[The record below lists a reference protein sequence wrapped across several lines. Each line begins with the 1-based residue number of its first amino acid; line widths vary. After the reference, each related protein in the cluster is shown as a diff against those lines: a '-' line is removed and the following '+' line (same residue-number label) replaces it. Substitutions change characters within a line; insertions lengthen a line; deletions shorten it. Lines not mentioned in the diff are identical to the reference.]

1 MKLRKFYSCVV
12 AFVALAGFG
21 LEGCGGG
28 SSANVVTVAMSTPA
42 AQLVVSQVLNLSA
55 AVSGSTNLNVTWTC
69 TFTTTTTTIGP
80 NNTPTTTTSTPAAC
94 TADTGVLTNIQNTT
108 VTYTAP
114 AKIKTPPPTSTT
126 IVSPPT
132 VTVTATSQASSK
144 ATATCVIN
152 LDSGIGVTVN
162 PATAAVPTSQNF
174 QFVATLA
181 NDPTPNDVTWQ
192 VTQEPLTTAKSL
204 ADLVTC
210 SPTCGSISGTGVYTA
225 PASVPTAVTP
235 STITGN
241 TTPQVATIIAI
252 SKIDSTRIGVASVTI
267 VPTGTIKFSG
277 ISPATAP
284 QGGILQD
291 VYLAATNVNSLT
303 SIFYDGTAL
312 PSTQVLVVS
321 PPKAGSTPTGARAR
335 LLSDQL
341 TKSGTHTISICNPPI
356 GQTTCTPDSS
366 GGPFN
371 INVVAVRPAL
381 ISTSPD
387 SLPQTPPGS
396 PTGGSLTIDG
406 GFFGSTNF
414 PQVSAQFNGNPIA
427 LTQPSSRQLSLNI
440 PSLPTAGL
448 FPVSVINNNAS
459 PSTATTSLAVFP
471 DYGGSNPPSA
481 ATLLPLTGTATPS
494 AIAVDD
500 TLGVAAVAE
509 SGTNKVEFINL
520 NGGNPVLMPSPV
532 SVGTTPTG
540 IAVDTLGVTVG
551 GVPGTHVTA
560 VVNYA
565 DRTLEILR
573 TPAPGGPVNATPVA
587 TINLAPLI
595 PTSAPT
601 TPPTPPPFPYSVGID
616 PYTHTA
622 LIAYANTN
630 VGFIADINPGNAAN
644 KAECLLAGQAPP
656 CVISSVTLNTGQYPQ
671 IVLQPRIHLAYVTPG
686 GAGNLQAV
694 DLTKKSAS
702 VGIASAIRTSNVVT
716 ITTTAAH
723 NISPANPGTI
733 LISGVSTTNTNFNGT
748 FSGITVIDA
757 NNFAY
762 SQTAANDSVTGG
774 TTSAPVGTASYGTGF
789 LQFGVSPTTQGI
801 AINPISRAA
810 MLADPNA
817 NSAQITILNTLD
829 QSLTPISLQQGV
841 ILGGS
846 TTGAAG
852 EIGDTAVAYQPY
864 SNTALVLNPRLA
876 ELSLIDPSPARLA
889 RIQIVPTGGSVT
901 NGTVNVPSGGSTPNA
916 LTIPG
921 SLAVDATNNVALAVN
936 SGSNNISV
944 VHLGTI
950 KPVEISEVVASSSVP
965 GTVLPQAVLSTN
977 STPTAGGAV
986 TVQIFGTGFT
996 SGSPAQVRLDGTPLT
1011 TVTVVNNNEIDAS
1024 IPASFLTVPR
1034 RYALDVIVGGVGSNA
1049 TDFTVIQSVSLQPSC
1064 TGSTPPSPSSVA
1076 IDTTRNI
1083 AVVSNNGCGSI
1094 SVVDLT
1100 PGATAPLKKTIAVG
1114 TAPSGIDVIPRLGYA
1129 VVANN
1134 KDGTASIVN
1143 LATDTVVATPSTGTN
1158 PTGVA
1163 INQYSGLAIVANTG
1177 SNSISSID
1185 LTSITSSTSTPTV
1198 NTLGIGQ
1205 QPIAVAVDPNR
1216 AACATS
1222 TTSSGGIGVAAV
1234 TALQLGGSTATA
1246 VINSVDI
1253 STNVPAQCTTIPVV
1267 TSGAT
1272 PTGIVFDPAG
1282 GPVSTTSNG
1291 TLSQPPGVF
1300 YVTGSQ
1306 TNSIYVFNP
1315 TTGNSPTPAAV
1326 GINPTSLAI
1335 NPNTGTLLT
1344 VNSLNNTISVLDTQ
1358 TLKTRA
1364 TLGIPGS
1371 TQFAAAIHPLTN
1383 MAVIADSGNNR
1394 LLIVPLPN

>member
-1 MKLRKFYSCVV
+1 M
-12 AFVALAGFG
+12 
-21 LEGCGGG
+21 
-28 SSANVVTVAMSTPA
+28 
-42 AQLVVSQVLNLSA
+42 
-55 AVSGSTNLNVTWTC
+55 
-69 TFTTTTTTIGP
+69 
-80 NNTPTTTTSTPAAC
+80 
-94 TADTGVLTNIQNTT
+94 
-108 VTYTAP
+108 
-114 AKIKTPPPTSTT
+114 
-126 IVSPPT
+126 
-132 VTVTATSQASSK
+132 
-144 ATATCVIN
+144 
-152 LDSGIGVTVN
+152 
-162 PATAAVPTSQNF
+162 
-174 QFVATLA
+174 
-181 NDPTPNDVTWQ
+181 
-192 VTQEPLTTAKSL
+192 
-204 ADLVTC
+204 
-210 SPTCGSISGTGVYTA
+210 
-225 PASVPTAVTP
+225 
-235 STITGN
+235 
-241 TTPQVATIIAI
+241 
-252 SKIDSTRIGVASVTI
+252 
-267 VPTGTIKFSG
+267 
-277 ISPATAP
+277 
-284 QGGILQD
+284 
-291 VYLAATNVNSLT
+291 
-303 SIFYDGTAL
+303 
-312 PSTQVLVVS
+312 
-321 PPKAGSTPTGARAR
+321 
-335 LLSDQL
+335 LSDQL

-356 GQTTCTPDSS
+356 GETTCTPDSS

-387 SLPQTPPGS
+387 SLPQTA
-396 PTGGSLTIDG
+396 TGTPSGGALKIDG

-427 LTQPSSRQLSLNI
+427 VTQPSSRQLSLNI
-440 PSLPTAGL
+440 PALPTAGL

-459 PSTATTSLAVFP
+459 PSTAATSLAVFP
-471 DYGGSNPPSA
+471 DYGGSNPPST

-500 TLGVAAVAE
+500 ALGVAAVAE
-509 SGTNKVEFINL
+509 AGTNKVEFINL
-520 NGGNPVLMPSPV
+520 NGGNPVVMPSPV
-532 SVGTTPTG
+532 AVGTTPTG

-573 TPAPGGPVNATPVA
+573 TPSPGGPVNATPVA
-587 TINLAPLI
+587 TINLASLI

-644 KAECLLAGQAPP
+644 KAECLIAGQAPP

-686 GAGNLQAV
+686 GAGTLQAV

-702 VGIASAIRTSNVVT
+702 IAIASAIRTSNVVT
-716 ITTTAAH
+716 ITTTTAH
-723 NISPANPGTI
+723 NINPANPGTI

-774 TTSAPVGTASYGTGF
+774 TTAAPVGTASYGTGF
-789 LQFGVSPTTQGI
+789 LQFGVSQTIQGI

-810 MLADPNA
+810 VMADPNSNA
-817 NSAQITILNTLD
+817 AQVTFLNTLD
-829 QSLTPISLQQGV
+829 QSLTSILLQEGV
-841 ILGGS
+841 VLGGS
-846 TTGAAG
+846 TTSAAG

-876 ELSLIDPSPARLA
+876 QLSLIDPSPSRLA
-889 RIQIVPTGGSVT
+889 RIAIVPTGGSVT
-901 NGTVNVPSGGSTPNA
+901 NGTVNVPSGGSTPNS

-936 SGSNNISV
+936 SGSNNVSV

-1011 TVTVVNNNEIDAS
+1011 TVNVVNNNEIDAS

-1049 TDFTVIQSVSLQPSC
+1049 TDFTVIQSVNLRPSC
-1064 TGSTPPSPSSVA
+1064 SGSTAPSPSAVA

-1114 TAPSGIDVIPRLGYA
+1114 TAPTGIDVIPRLGYA

-1134 KDGTASIVN
+1134 TDGTASVVN
-1143 LATDTVVATPSTGTN
+1143 LNTDTVVATPSTGTN

-1177 SNSISSID
+1177 SNSISSLD
-1185 LTSITSSTSTPTV
+1185 LTSLNESTSSVTV
-1198 NTLGIGQ
+1198 NTLGIDQ

-1216 AACATS
+1216 AACATT
-1222 TTSSGGIGVAAV
+1222 TTSTGGIGVAAV
-1234 TALQLGGSTATA
+1234 TALQLATTSGSSATA
-1246 VINSVDI
+1246 VIDSVDI
-1253 STNVPAQCTTIPVV
+1253 SSNVPAQCTTISVA
-1267 TSGAT
+1267 TTGAT

-1282 GPVSTTSNG
+1282 GPVSTNANG

-1315 TTGNSPTPAAV
+1315 TATSPTQAAV
-1326 GINPTSLAI
+1326 GINPTSLAV
-1335 NPNTGTLLT
+1335 NPEHRHIVDGEFAQQHDFRVGYANAENARHAGYSRLDAVCRGNSSADEHGRHCRFGQQSPADRAAAQLSGMARHGAAHGRVGTLFADLAWT
-1344 VNSLNNTISVLDTQ
+1344 PAVRSRSDSV
-1358 TLKTRA
+1358 
-1364 TLGIPGS
+1364 
-1371 TQFAAAIHPLTN
+1371 
-1383 MAVIADSGNNR
+1383 ADSMSLSAICGDVADTAFAVGLGHFARPTSEALADILNGKGGSAIVSHCSGRSGSAILRSLRTACTALCGEAIQANR
-1394 LLIVPLPN
+1394 SR